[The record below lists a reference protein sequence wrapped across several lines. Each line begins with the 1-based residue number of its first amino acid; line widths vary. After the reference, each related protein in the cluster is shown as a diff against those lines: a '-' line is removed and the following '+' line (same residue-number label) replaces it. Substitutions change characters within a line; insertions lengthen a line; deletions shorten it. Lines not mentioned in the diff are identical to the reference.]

1 MRAVVLALLLS
12 MALPLSAQLLADLRV
27 APTEVTVFVGETTTV
42 TAYAI
47 LGCCSNFPWRVTFGT
62 SSWHADAEGLLQ
74 APRITTKVRITG
86 RAPGTTT
93 LVSPTKGEVHW
104 PLATIHV
111 LCGAEGP
118 TRVPLVSRPRRRR
131 LAAAVRDRPRDR
143 VRAGRLRDAL
153 RVGLRGQRLLD

>member
-1 MRAVVLALLLS
+1 MRAVVLASFLS

-27 APTEVTVFVGETTTV
+27 APTEVTIFVGETTTV

-74 APRITTKVRITG
+74 APRITTEVRITG

-93 LVSPTKGEVHW
+93 LVSPTKGNGNW

-111 LCGAEGP
+111 LCGAEDP
-118 TRVPLVSRPRRRR
+118 V
-131 LAAAVRDRPRDR
+131 AATTSPITTAAPERAVTLTAVAEPM
-143 VRAGRLRDAL
+143 AGRAFLWYR
-153 RVGLRGQRLLD
+153 